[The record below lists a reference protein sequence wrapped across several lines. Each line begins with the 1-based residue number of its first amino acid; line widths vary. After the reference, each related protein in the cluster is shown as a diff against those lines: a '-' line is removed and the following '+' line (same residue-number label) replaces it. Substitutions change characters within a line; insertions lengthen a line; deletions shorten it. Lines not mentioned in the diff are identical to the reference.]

1 MKYFTLAVML
11 TLGCAS
17 APTDSFQDCIHY
29 CNVNGYS
36 VASYKITDNGLPCKK
51 CNCFHSTK
59 DALENQ

>member
-1 MKYFTLAVML
+1 ML